1 MVTGLGIPAAAVRLQ
16 RVPVQTV
23 TLVAAQ
29 RVHAAVFAGPRLHPT
44 LIQILVTGLAR
55 VSWVASALLWSNTLS
70 MFTALLT
77 VRFTSPPVQLFPA
90 PATPHAVAMAAEAS
104 GQRGLVRPAVVVQA
118 LAPGPQTEPGQK
130 K

>member
-77 VRFTSPPVQLFPA
+77 VSCRGPSAGPGSTNRTRTEEIEPA
-90 PATPHAVAMAAEAS
+90 FCAFN
-104 GQRGLVRPAVVVQA
+104 
-118 LAPGPQTEPGQK
+118 PGQ
-130 K
+130 